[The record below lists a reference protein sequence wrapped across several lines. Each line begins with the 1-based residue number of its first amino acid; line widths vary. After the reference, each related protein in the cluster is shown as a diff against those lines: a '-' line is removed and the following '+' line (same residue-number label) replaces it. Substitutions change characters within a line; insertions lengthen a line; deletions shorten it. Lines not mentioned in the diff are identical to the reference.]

1 MAFFY
6 FKYLYCTFKSL
17 TFICLILKN
26 MYHTLTYLNIQC
38 LRTIPFAPLLE
49 AAVQKLATELAF
61 VLSMALSAGP
71 YHLPHGLLH
80 GLQAL
85 ACQLTCMLHV
95 SCQIFL
101 GQQMG
106 LWPSTTRLKLFT
118 LLLSFL
124 CTTWPYPLSLLL
136 VIPSLIDLRKP
147 PHPQLQQT
155 AVDRVS
161 KPWCLL
167 TLPSKL
173 WLLLAAILMPSLCP
187 CPKSSMPTPATH
199 PHTPLFLRIVFM
211 TSYCMS
217 PVWNY
222 KPETDPSCQMC
233 SCTWHQ

>member
-1 MAFFY
+1 MDFFMVY
-6 FKYLYCTFKSL
+6 KHWHASWHACCMSPAKSFL
-17 TFICLILKN
+17 VNKWVCGPLPPDWSCSLCCCPS
-26 MYHTLTYLNIQC
+26 YAPHDHT
-38 LRTIPFAPLLE
+38 
-49 AAVQKLATELAF
+49 
-61 VLSMALSAGP
+61 
-71 YHLPHGLLH
+71 
-80 GLQAL
+80 
-85 ACQLTCMLHV
+85 
-95 SCQIFL
+95 
-101 GQQMG
+101 
-106 LWPSTTRLKLFT
+106 PSVCS
-118 LLLSFL
+118 LSF
-124 CTTWPYPLSLLL
+124 PLWY
-136 VIPSLIDLRKP
+136 LRKP

-211 TSYCMS
+211 TSYCMT
-217 PVWNY
+217 PVWNH